1 MLPPILVYYVVQ
13 INSYIGALVI
23 LMSEDF
29 ENKILKWIEWV
40 GANHSE
46 RITMPK
52 RGRGELGFSK
62 NQH

>member
-29 ENKILKWIEWV
+29 ENKILKWIE
-40 GANHSE
+40 
-46 RITMPK
+46 
-52 RGRGELGFSK
+52 
-62 NQH
+62 